1 MQTTRITAPAFPAVS
16 ADELETW
23 LRIDCGSDPET
34 LSLLVGSAT
43 EIVEGLT
50 NRVLGSA
57 RYRIDFAGSALCY
70 SLPISP
76 VLSVESVEVDGEP
89 LTGWRYASGIVHFE
103 ALPASAPVVTVMAGS
118 TDVASIPGALRH
130 AIAVLVSA
138 SYNNREEVS
147 DQTIRTVERLCAP
160 HRRIVW

>member
-1 MQTTRITAPAFPAVS
+1 MLIARITAPAFPAVS

-34 LSLLVGSAT
+34 LALLVGSAT

-50 NRVLGSA
+50 NRVLGLA
-57 RYRIDFAGSALCY
+57 RYRVEFAGSAICY
-70 SLPISP
+70 SLPLSP
-76 VLSVESVEVDGEP
+76 VRSVVSVEVNGEP
-89 LTGWRYASGIVHFE
+89 ITGWHLASGILHFD
-103 ALPASAPVVTVMAGS
+103 ALPASAPVVTLMAGHD
-118 TDVASIPGALRH
+118 DVEFIDLSLRH

-147 DQTIRTVERLCAP
+147 DQTMRTVERLCAP